1 MVISGSA
8 ACLEHLG
15 SGSISTNDIWLLQY
29 VRGKFNTLM
38 PEPKG
43 LVLQTRKVILKM
55 ELEGVHGVCDKPAGI
70 QTWLSTSNMSKQIK
84 VC

>member
-15 SGSISTNDIWLLQY
+15 SGSISTNDVWLLQY

-38 PEPKG
+38 PEPKR